1 MNSKYYKLLYT
12 IAEKLDKNNSK
23 YVTDNIE
30 LINNNLS
37 RLSEFFNKYIN
48 ISGLEKINN
57 SAKYNLMKNELDE
70 LNINEHQFST
80 LLDKTDFKNLQSGG
94 QPELST
100 EQAKNLKK
108 LQDEFVAQQMNSCLT
123 NIPGLMK
130 QLAKSGPKIIM
141 DILYELGGSL
151 YTYYEAG
158 IDWVYFWLFITASI
172 PVAGIL
178 SDFIIVVKGLSNGDY
193 FLATI
198 TAVTGTMST
207 IVSMHTVDLGV
218 WFKIF
223 YYIDRKGAGIRSAY
237 NKIMNPDQCG
247 GGDEL
252 SEVKKIEQDFR
263 VVDLPELLVI
273 TGRACTRILSG

>member
-123 NIPGLMK
+123 N
-130 QLAKSGPKIIM
+130 
-141 DILYELGGSL
+141 
-151 YTYYEAG
+151 
-158 IDWVYFWLFITASI
+158 
-172 PVAGIL
+172 
-178 SDFIIVVKGLSNGDY
+178 
-193 FLATI
+193 
-198 TAVTGTMST
+198 
-207 IVSMHTVDLGV
+207 
-218 WFKIF
+218 
-223 YYIDRKGAGIRSAY
+223 
-237 NKIMNPDQCG
+237 
-247 GGDEL
+247 
-252 SEVKKIEQDFR
+252 
-263 VVDLPELLVI
+263 
-273 TGRACTRILSG
+273 